1 MKESQDL
8 LEYVITVSRQMA
20 ETHNLDALLPFVMD
34 EVLQLVGAEHGYI
47 VLIDEI
53 GRLDFKAKRHHVS
66 TWHGDDEMSHSILQ
80 VVVEQGEPLVLGNA
94 MMDPRF
100 AQAKSVMSQNLR
112 SVMCV
117 PLITQE
123 RTIGAIY
130 VENRSVEGLFMPE
143 NVKPLMLFANQA
155 AASIENARLY
165 GNLEDLVAS
174 RTKEFEQAKTRA
186 EAASQAKTV
195 FLTNMSHELRTPLN
209 SILGYAQILRR
220 QLDNEALLAD
230 GLTTIYGSGRHL
242 LTLIEDLLDIAK
254 IEANKLSLVPAP
266 LTLSKFLN
274 EIVNIMEMAAR
285 EKGLRL
291 VYDYT
296 ADLPDA
302 VLVDAKRL
310 RQVLLNL
317 LGNGVKFTDKGQVSL
332 TVSRMASETA
342 DPDLVTLH
350 FLVADTGIGINE
362 QDLKAIF
369 TPFEQV
375 SSGQAGGTG
384 LGLSISQE
392 IINLMGGVI
401 EAESQPGTGSSFW
414 FTITI
419 PGAKLPKDKN
429 KSDDEN
435 ITGYEGVNRRLLIA
449 DDKRDNR
456 LVLSSM
462 LEPLGFEVIL
472 AENGEEAV
480 TIAQKFSPDL
490 ILMDLIM
497 PVMTGFEAISE
508 IRAIPTLADVPI
520 IAVSASNMGMDQQ
533 HSQRVGCNEFLPKP
547 ISKASLLEILQKL
560 LDLEWITKPL
570 PVVEA
575 LSDGPKDDRPI
586 FPPPAVDIKTLH
598 DLARLGDIIGL
609 QGHLKRLDDKSEK
622 NLPFSNQIRY
632 YAETYNFEQIKTF
645 LETFFAE

>member
-1 MKESQDL
+1 
-8 LEYVITVSRQMA
+8 
-20 ETHNLDALLPFVMD
+20 
-34 EVLQLVGAEHGYI
+34 
-47 VLIDEI
+47 
-53 GRLDFKAKRHHVS
+53 
-66 TWHGDDEMSHSILQ
+66 
-80 VVVEQGEPLVLGNA
+80 
-94 MMDPRF
+94 
-100 AQAKSVMSQNLR
+100 
-112 SVMCV
+112 MCV

-480 TIAQKFSPDL
+480 AIAQKFSPDL

-508 IRAIPTLADVPI
+508 IRAIPRLADVPI
-520 IAVSASNMGMDQQ
+520 IAVSASNLGMDQQ

>member
-1 MKESQDL
+1 
-8 LEYVITVSRQMA
+8 MA

-342 DPDLVTLH
+342 EPDLVTLH
-350 FLVADTGIGINE
+350 FVVADTGIGINE

-369 TPFEQV
+369 IPFEQV

-401 EAESQPGTGSSFW
+401 EAKSQPGTGSSFW

-598 DLARLGDIIGL
+598 DLARLGDVIGL

>member
-1 MKESQDL
+1 
-8 LEYVITVSRQMA
+8 
-20 ETHNLDALLPFVMD
+20 
-34 EVLQLVGAEHGYI
+34 
-47 VLIDEI
+47 
-53 GRLDFKAKRHHVS
+53 
-66 TWHGDDEMSHSILQ
+66 
-80 VVVEQGEPLVLGNA
+80 
-94 MMDPRF
+94 
-100 AQAKSVMSQNLR
+100 
-112 SVMCV
+112 
-117 PLITQE
+117 
-123 RTIGAIY
+123 
-130 VENRSVEGLFMPE
+130 MPE

-435 ITGYEGVNRRLLIA
+435 ITGYEGVNRRLLP
-449 DDKRDNR
+449 
-456 LVLSSM
+456 SS
-462 LEPLGFEVIL
+462 
-472 AENGEEAV
+472 
-480 TIAQKFSPDL
+480 DL
-490 ILMDLIM
+490 CL
-497 PVMTGFEAISE
+497 
-508 IRAIPTLADVPI
+508 
-520 IAVSASNMGMDQQ
+520 SASWLIGSSDVSYDQPHCRQ
-533 HSQRVGCNEFLPKP
+533 FM
-547 ISKASLLEILQKL
+547 
-560 LDLEWITKPL
+560 
-570 PVVEA
+570 
-575 LSDGPKDDRPI
+575 
-586 FPPPAVDIKTLH
+586 
-598 DLARLGDIIGL
+598 
-609 QGHLKRLDDKSEK
+609 
-622 NLPFSNQIRY
+622 Y
-632 YAETYNFEQIKTF
+632 
-645 LETFFAE
+645 